1 MKLLS
6 ITWNPDPIWFSI
18 GSINFRYY
26 SILYVSGLVFAYL
39 IINKLV
45 MREGKGRDFI
55 DKFAWFV
62 IIGLII
68 GARLGHC
75 LFYEPGYYLHHIAEM
90 LLPIKELPT
99 GGYKFIGYQ
108 GLASHGGAIGILIGL
123 YLFCRKYK
131 VNYLWMAD
139 RMVLPVPLT
148 AVCIRFGNFMN
159 SEIIGRPT
167 NSDWGIIFERVDMI
181 PRHPSQLYEAI
192 CYLLIFGILIWY
204 YHRNFP
210 KLYNGKIFGLFL
222 LLIFIAR
229 FIIEFG
235 KEVQESFE
243 ESMKL
248 DMGQLLSIPFIALG
262 VWLFFFRKSEI
273 TSEPSTQKAAK
284 KK

>member
-1 MKLLS
+1 MNLLS
-6 ITWNPDPIWFSI
+6 ITWNPDPVWFSI
-18 GSINFRYY
+18 GSVSFRYY
-26 SILYVSGLVFAYL
+26 SILYVTGLVFAYL

-45 MREGKGRDFI
+45 MREGKDRDFV

-75 LFYEPGYYLHHIAEM
+75 LFYEPGYYLHHIVEM
-90 LLPIKELPT
+90 LLPIKEMPT

-148 AVCIRFGNFMN
+148 ATCIRFGNFMN
-159 SEIIGRPT
+159 SEIIGQPT
-167 NSDWGIIFERVDMI
+167 NSDWGVIFERVDMI

-192 CYLLIFGILIWY
+192 CYLAIFGILIWY
-204 YHRNFP
+204 YRKNFP
-210 KLYNGKIFGLFL
+210 NLYNGKIFGLFL
-222 LLIFIAR
+222 MLIFVAR

-243 ESMKL
+243 QSMTF

-273 TSEPSTQKAAK
+273 TADPLTK

>member
-1 MKLLS
+1 MNLLS
-6 ITWNPDPIWFSI
+6 ITWNPDPVWFSI
-18 GSINFRYY
+18 GSVSFRYY
-26 SILYVSGLVFAYL
+26 SILYVTGLVFAYL

-45 MREGKGRDFI
+45 MREGKDRDFV

-75 LFYEPGYYLHHIAEM
+75 LFYEPGYYLHHIVEM
-90 LLPIKELPT
+90 LLPIKEMPT

-148 AVCIRFGNFMN
+148 ATCIRFGNFMN
-159 SEIIGRPT
+159 SEIIGQPT
-167 NSDWGIIFERVDMI
+167 NSDWGVIFERVDMI

-192 CYLLIFGILIWY
+192 CYLAIFGILIWY
-204 YHRNFP
+204 YRKNFP
-210 KLYNGKIFGLFL
+210 NLYNGKIFGLFL
-222 LLIFIAR
+222 MLIFVAR

-243 ESMKL
+243 QSMTF

-273 TSEPSTQKAAK
+273 TADPLTRKTTK